1 MKINSN
7 NIKKLLSSLSKS
19 IRLVT
24 KKTPQRK
31 YLIIIG
37 ALVIALFSLA
47 YSYQE
52 VKLFNDF
59 LVERLDEKLGPH
71 KVTKRNDCFNIPSG
85 AERPAFVNREDE
97 IKATDLVWR
106 EDFTKLPIA
115 AKKLIR
121 KEISSGIEDYEINVA
136 FFDLNNDGVD
146 EVFVNNRSMGGS
158 GGQGFLILEN
168 QKGKWKQIALFTGSF
183 IMINRWVP
191 EGYDGYHVIVYWFR
205 GGAADTDQVVMAY
218 KNHEY
223 KDYSVTPVP
232 LNVLYSD
239 SFQKLILDLNWMCWD
254 TWN

>member
-1 MKINSN
+1 M
-7 NIKKLLSSLSKS
+7 KKLLSSLSQNIKS
-19 IRLVT
+19 LT

-37 ALVIALFSLA
+37 ALVIALFALA

-59 LVERLDEKLGPH
+59 LVEKLDEKLGPH

-106 EDFTKLPIA
+106 EDYKKLPVA

-121 KEISSGIEDYEINVA
+121 KVIPSGIEDYEINVA

-223 KDYSVTPVP
+223 RDYSVTPVP

-239 SFQKLILDLNWMCWD
+239 NFQKLILDLNWMCWD

>member
-1 MKINSN
+1 M
-7 NIKKLLSSLSKS
+7 KKLLSSLSRN
-19 IRLVT
+19 IRLLT

-37 ALVIALFSLA
+37 ALVIALFALA
-47 YSYQE
+47 YLYQE

-59 LVERLDEKLGPH
+59 LVEKLDEKLGPH
-71 KVTKRNDCFNIPSG
+71 KVTKRNDCFHIPSG
-85 AERPAFVNREDE
+85 AERPVFVNREDE
-97 IKATDLVWR
+97 IKATDLVWT
-106 EDFTKLPIA
+106 EEFNKLPVA

-121 KEISSGIEDYEINVA
+121 KEVSSGVSDYLINVA

-146 EVFVNNRSMGGS
+146 EIFVNTESLGGS
-158 GGQGFLILEN
+158 GGRGFLILEK

-183 IMINRWVP
+183 IMISRWVP

-232 LNVLYSD
+232 LNVLYSND
-239 SFQKLILDLNWMCWD
+239 FQKMILDLNWMCWD
-254 TWN
+254 SWN

>member
-1 MKINSN
+1 MLNILNKIKGA
-7 NIKKLLSSLSKS
+7 IKVVDKDSRDFVIVMS
-19 IRLVT
+19 
-24 KKTPQRK
+24 
-31 YLIIIG
+31 
-37 ALVIALFSLA
+37 ALALFFALFQPNA
-47 YSYQE
+47 HE
-52 VKLFNDF
+52 VIKDKSNALID
-59 LVERLDEKLGPH
+59 KSQ
-71 KVTKRNDCFNIPSG
+71 KTKPKDCFHIPRNSS
-85 AERPAFVNREDE
+85 ERPVFVNREDE
-97 IKATDLVWR
+97 IKATDLVWG

-121 KEISSGIEDYEINVA
+121 KEIPSGIEDYEINVS
-136 FFDLNNDGVD
+136 FFDINNDGID

-239 SFQKLILDLNWMCWD
+239 SFQKIILDLNWMCWD
-254 TWN
+254 YWN

>member
-1 MKINSN
+1 M
-7 NIKKLLSSLSKS
+7 KKLLSSLTRNIK
-19 IRLVT
+19 LLT

-31 YLIIIG
+31 YLVIIG
-37 ALVIALFSLA
+37 ALVIALFALA

-59 LVERLDEKLGPH
+59 LVEKLDEKLGPH
-71 KVTKRNDCFNIPSG
+71 KVTKRNDCFNIPGG

-97 IKATDLVWR
+97 IKATNLVWR
-106 EDFTKLPIA
+106 EDYKKLPVA

-121 KEISSGIEDYEINVA
+121 KVIPSGIEDYEINVA

-239 SFQKLILDLNWMCWD
+239 SFQKMILDLNWMCWD
-254 TWN
+254 SWN

>member
-1 MKINSN
+1 M
-7 NIKKLLSSLSKS
+7 KKLLSSLSRN
-19 IRLVT
+19 IRLLT
-24 KKTPQRK
+24 KKTPQRE
-31 YLIIIG
+31 YLVIIG
-37 ALVIALFSLA
+37 ALIAALFFLA

-59 LVERLDEKLGPH
+59 LVEKLDEKLGPH

-106 EDFTKLPIA
+106 EDYKKLPVA

-121 KEISSGIEDYEINVA
+121 KVIPSGIEDYEINVA

-232 LNVLYSD
+232 LNVLYSND
-239 SFQKLILDLNWMCWD
+239 FQKMILDLNWMCWD
-254 TWN
+254 SWN

>member
-1 MKINSN
+1 M
-7 NIKKLLSSLSKS
+7 KKLLLLLSKN
-19 IRLVT
+19 IKYLA

-59 LVERLDEKLGPH
+59 LVEKLDEKLGPH

-106 EDFTKLPIA
+106 EDYKKLPVA

-121 KEISSGIEDYEINVA
+121 KEIPSGIEDYEINVA

-223 KDYSVTPVP
+223 KDYSTTPVP

>member
-1 MKINSN
+1 M
-7 NIKKLLSSLSKS
+7 KKLLSSLSRN
-19 IRLVT
+19 IRLLT

-59 LVERLDEKLGPH
+59 LVEKLNEKLGPH
-71 KVTKRNDCFNIPSG
+71 KVTKRNNCFNIPSG

-97 IKATDLVWR
+97 IKATDLVWG
-106 EDFTKLPIA
+106 EDYKKLPVA

-121 KEISSGIEDYEINVA
+121 KEIPSGIEDYEISVA

-239 SFQKLILDLNWMCWD
+239 SFQKMILYLNWMCWD

>member
-1 MKINSN
+1 M
-7 NIKKLLSSLSKS
+7 KKLLSSLSRN
-19 IRLVT
+19 IRLLT

-31 YLIIIG
+31 YLVIIG
-37 ALVIALFSLA
+37 ALIAALFFLA

-59 LVERLDEKLGPH
+59 LVEKLDEKLGPH

-85 AERPAFVNREDE
+85 AERPVFVNREDE

-106 EDFTKLPIA
+106 EDYKKLPVA

-121 KEISSGIEDYEINVA
+121 KVIPSGIEDYEINVA

-232 LNVLYSD
+232 LNVLYSND
-239 SFQKLILDLNWMCWD
+239 FQKMILDLNWMCWD
-254 TWN
+254 YWN

>member
-1 MKINSN
+1 M
-7 NIKKLLSSLSKS
+7 KKLLSTLSKN
-19 IRLVT
+19 IRLLT
-24 KKTPQRK
+24 KRTPQRK

-37 ALVIALFSLA
+37 ILVISLFSLA

-59 LVERLDEKLGPH
+59 LVEKLDEKLGPH
-71 KVTKRNDCFNIPSG
+71 KGFDPKSHNNPCFNIPSG
-85 AERPAFVNREDE
+85 PERPVFVNREDE

-106 EDFTKLPIA
+106 EDFTKLPVA

-121 KEISSGIEDYEINVA
+121 KEVSSGVSDYLINVA

-146 EVFVNNRSMGGS
+146 EIFVNTESLGGS
-158 GGQGFLILEN
+158 GGRGFLILEK

-239 SFQKLILDLNWMCWD
+239 SFQKMILDLNWMCWD
-254 TWN
+254 SWN

>member
-1 MKINSN
+1 M
-7 NIKKLLSSLSKS
+7 KKLLSPLSRN
-19 IRLVT
+19 IRLLT

-31 YLIIIG
+31 YLVIIG
-37 ALVIALFSLA
+37 ALIAVLFFLA

-59 LVERLDEKLGPH
+59 LVEKLDEKLGPH

-121 KEISSGIEDYEINVA
+121 KEIPSGIEDYEINVA

-205 GGAADTDQVVMAY
+205 GGAADTDQVVLAY

>member
-1 MKINSN
+1 MKQ
-7 NIKKLLSSLSKS
+7 LLSSLSQNIKS
-19 IRLVT
+19 LT

-37 ALVIALFSLA
+37 ALVIALFALA

-59 LVERLDEKLGPH
+59 LVEKLDEKLGPH

-121 KEISSGIEDYEINVA
+121 KEIPSGIEDYEINVA

-232 LNVLYSD
+232 LNVLYSND
-239 SFQKLILDLNWMCWD
+239 FQKMILDLNWMCWD
-254 TWN
+254 SWN

>member
-1 MKINSN
+1 M
-7 NIKKLLSSLSKS
+7 KKLLSSLSRN
-19 IRLVT
+19 IRLLT

-59 LVERLDEKLGPH
+59 LVEKLDEKLGPH
-71 KVTKRNDCFNIPSG
+71 KVTKRNDCFNISSG

-121 KEISSGIEDYEINVA
+121 KEIPSGIEDYEINVA

-223 KDYSVTPVP
+223 KDYSVTPVT
-232 LNVLYSD
+232 LNVLYSE
-239 SFQKLILDLNWMCWD
+239 SFQKMILDLNCMCWD
-254 TWN
+254 SWN

>member
-1 MKINSN
+1 M
-7 NIKKLLSSLSKS
+7 KKLLSSLSRN
-19 IRLVT
+19 IRLLT

-59 LVERLDEKLGPH
+59 LVEKLDEKLGPH
-71 KVTKRNDCFNIPSG
+71 KVTKRNDCFHIPSG
-85 AERPAFVNREDE
+85 PERPLFVNREDE
-97 IKATDLVWR
+97 IKATDLVWT
-106 EDFTKLPIA
+106 EDFTKLPVA

-121 KEISSGIEDYEINVA
+121 KEVPPGIEDYDINVA
-136 FFDLNNDGVD
+136 YFDLNNDGVD
-146 EVFVNNRSMGGS
+146 EVFINNRSMGGS

-223 KDYSVTPVP
+223 KDYSTTPVP

-239 SFQKLILDLNWMCWD
+239 SFQKMILDLNWMCWD
-254 TWN
+254 SWN

>member
-1 MKINSN
+1 MKQ
-7 NIKKLLSSLSKS
+7 LLSSLSQNIKS
-19 IRLVT
+19 LT

-31 YLIIIG
+31 YLVIIG
-37 ALVIALFSLA
+37 ILVISLFALA
-47 YSYQE
+47 YSYKE

-59 LVERLDEKLGPH
+59 LVEKLDEKLGPH
-71 KVTKRNDCFNIPSG
+71 KGFDPKSHNNPCFNIPSG
-85 AERPAFVNREDE
+85 SVRPVFVNREDE
-97 IKATDLVWR
+97 IKATDLVWG
-106 EDFTKLPIA
+106 EDYKKLPVA

-121 KEISSGIEDYEINVA
+121 KEIPSGIEDYEISVA

-146 EVFVNNRSMGGS
+146 EVFINNRSMGGS

-191 EGYDGYHVIVYWFR
+191 EGYDGYHAIVYWFR
-205 GGAADTDQVVMAY
+205 GGAADTDQVVIAY

-232 LNVLYSD
+232 LNVLYSND
-239 SFQKLILDLNWMCWD
+239 FQKMILDLNWMCWD

>member
-1 MKINSN
+1 MR
-7 NIKKLLSSLSKS
+7 KLLSSLSKS
-19 IRLVT
+19 IRSIT

-31 YLIIIG
+31 YLVIIG
-37 ALVIALFSLA
+37 ALVVALFALA

-59 LVERLDEKLGPH
+59 LVEKLDEKLGPH

-85 AERPAFVNREDE
+85 AERPVFVNREDE

-106 EDFTKLPIA
+106 EDYKKLPVA

-121 KEISSGIEDYEINVA
+121 KVIPSGIEDYEINVA

-191 EGYDGYHVIVYWFR
+191 EGYDGYHIIVYWFR
-205 GGAADTDQVVMAY
+205 GGAADTDQIVMAY

-239 SFQKLILDLNWMCWD
+239 SFQTMILDLNWMCWD
-254 TWN
+254 S

>member
-1 MKINSN
+1 M
-7 NIKKLLSSLSKS
+7 KKLLSSLTQNIKS
-19 IRLVT
+19 LA

-31 YLIIIG
+31 YLFFIG
-37 ALVIALFSLA
+37 ILVIALVALT
-47 YSYQE
+47 YSYQRE
-52 VKLFNDF
+52 KLFNSF
-59 LVERLDEKLGPH
+59 LIEKLNEKLAPH
-71 KVTKRNDCFNIPSG
+71 KGYDPKSHNNLCFSIPSG
-85 AERPAFVNREDE
+85 SERPKFVNREDE

-106 EDFTKLPIA
+106 EDFKKLPVE

-121 KEISSGIEDYEINVA
+121 KEIPSGVEDYEIHVA

-146 EVFVNNRSMGGS
+146 EIFVNSLSLGGS
-158 GGQGFLILEN
+158 GGRGFTILEK

-183 IMINRWVP
+183 IMITRWLP
-191 EGYDGYHVIVYWFR
+191 EGYEGYYPIIYWFR

-239 SFQKLILDLNWMCWD
+239 SFQKMILDLNWMCWD
-254 TWN
+254 YWN

>member
-1 MKINSN
+1 M
-7 NIKKLLSSLSKS
+7 KKLLSSLSKNV
-19 IRLVT
+19 RLLT

-31 YLIIIG
+31 YMIIIG
-37 ALVIALFSLA
+37 ALVIALFTLA

-59 LVERLDEKLGPH
+59 LVEKLDEKLGPH
-71 KVTKRNDCFNIPSG
+71 KVTKRNDCFHIPSG
-85 AERPAFVNREDE
+85 PERPLFVNREDE
-97 IKATDLVWR
+97 IKATDLVWT
-106 EDFTKLPIA
+106 EDFTKLPVA

-121 KEISSGIEDYEINVA
+121 KEVPPGIEDYDINVA
-136 FFDLNNDGVD
+136 YFDLNNDGVD
-146 EVFVNNRSMGGS
+146 EVFINNRSMGGS

-205 GGAADTDQVVMAY
+205 GGAADTNQVVMAY

-239 SFQKLILDLNWMCWD
+239 SFQKMILDLNWMCWD
-254 TWN
+254 SWN

>member
-1 MKINSN
+1 M
-7 NIKKLLSSLSKS
+7 KKLLSSLSKKVS
-19 IRLVT
+19 ELT

-37 ALVIALFSLA
+37 ALVIALFALA
-47 YSYQE
+47 YSYQD

-59 LVERLDEKLGPH
+59 LVEKLDEKLGPH

-85 AERPAFVNREDE
+85 AERPVFVNREDE
-97 IKATDLVWR
+97 IKATDLVWT
-106 EDFTKLPIA
+106 EDFKKLPVA

-121 KEISSGIEDYEINVA
+121 KEVPPGIEDYDINVA

-191 EGYDGYHVIVYWFR
+191 KGYDGYHVIVYWFR

-223 KDYSVTPVP
+223 KDYSITPVP

-239 SFQKLILDLNWMCWD
+239 SFQKMILDLNWMCWD
-254 TWN
+254 YWN

>member
-1 MKINSN
+1 M
-7 NIKKLLSSLSKS
+7 KKLLSSLSKNVS
-19 IRLVT
+19 SLT

-37 ALVIALFSLA
+37 ALVIALFALA
-47 YSYQE
+47 YLYQE

-59 LVERLDEKLGPH
+59 LVEKLDEKLGPH

-85 AERPAFVNREDE
+85 AQRPVFVNREDE
-97 IKATDLVWR
+97 IKATDLVWA
-106 EDFTKLPIA
+106 EDFKKLPVA

-121 KEISSGIEDYEINVA
+121 KEVPPGIEDYDINVA

-191 EGYDGYHVIVYWFR
+191 KGYDGYHVIVYWFR

-254 TWN
+254 SWN

>member
-1 MKINSN
+1 M
-7 NIKKLLSSLSKS
+7 KKLLSSLSKKVS
-19 IRLVT
+19 ELT
-24 KKTPQRK
+24 KKIPQRK

-37 ALVIALFSLA
+37 ALVIALFALA
-47 YSYQE
+47 YSYQD

-59 LVERLDEKLGPH
+59 LVEKLDEKLGPH

-85 AERPAFVNREDE
+85 PERPVFINREDE
-97 IKATDLVWR
+97 IKATDLVWT
-106 EDFTKLPIA
+106 EDFKKLPVA

-121 KEISSGIEDYEINVA
+121 KEVPPGIEDYDINVA

-146 EVFVNNRSMGGS
+146 EVFVNNKSMGGS

-191 EGYDGYHVIVYWFR
+191 KGYDGYHVIVYWFR

-223 KDYSVTPVP
+223 KDYSITPVP

-239 SFQKLILDLNWMCWD
+239 SFQKMILDLNWMCWD

>member
-1 MKINSN
+1 M
-7 NIKKLLSSLSKS
+7 KKLLSSLSRN
-19 IRLVT
+19 IRLLT

-37 ALVIALFSLA
+37 LLITCLFFSA
-47 YSYQE
+47 YFYQD
-52 VKLFNDF
+52 VKLENR
-59 LVERLDEKLGPH
+59 LLWERLHEKLGPH
-71 KVTKRNDCFNIPSG
+71 LGYNPKSHNKSCFNIPSG
-85 AERPAFVNREDE
+85 SVRPVFVNREDE
-97 IKATDLVWR
+97 IKATDLVWG
-106 EDFTKLPIA
+106 EDYKKLPVA

-121 KEISSGIEDYEINVA
+121 KEDPPGIEDYDINVA

-223 KDYSVTPVP
+223 KDYSTTPVP